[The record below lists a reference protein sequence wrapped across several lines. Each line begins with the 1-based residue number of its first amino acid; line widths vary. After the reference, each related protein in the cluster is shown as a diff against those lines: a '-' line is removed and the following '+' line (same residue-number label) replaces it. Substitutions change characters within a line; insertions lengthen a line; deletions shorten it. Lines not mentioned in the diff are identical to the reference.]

1 MSSEEQSGA
10 NWNVF
15 YRVDK
20 LKKQRDYLKAEA
32 MTEDLAEIAKFLDI
46 EKIDNL
52 KASITVNRPDNNHLI
67 YVSGTVSADIE
78 QKCVRTLR
86 PVYTHI
92 EEPFDA
98 YFSETDKAISFAKGK
113 SDLLVRHG
121 QDEVPMLDEKD
132 DPEPVVD
139 GVINMGDLALQ
150 FLALSIPLYPK
161 AEGVEGDADDA
172 RFMFD
177 DEVDPKEKDKSSEK
191 YSPFAELANWRDK
204 VNLQEAEK
212 KNGANDEKDHNK

>member
-1 MSSEEQSGA
+1 MSDKQIESPK
-10 NWNVF
+10 WNVF

-20 LKKQRDYLKAEA
+20 LKKQRDRLKAEA
-32 MTEDLAEIAKFLDI
+32 FPEDLADIAEFLKVEAI
-46 EKIDNL
+46 SNL
-52 KASITVNRPDNNHLI
+52 KANITINRPDNNHLI

-78 QKCVRTLR
+78 QQCVRTLR
-86 PVYTHI
+86 PVYAHI

-121 QDEVPMLDEKD
+121 HDEVPMLDEKD

-139 GVINMGDLALQ
+139 GVINLGDLALQ
-150 FLALSIPLYPK
+150 FLALAIPLYPK
-161 AEGVEGDADDA
+161 AEGIDNDDEA
-172 RFMFD
+172 AIFAFD
-177 DEVDPKEKDKSSEK
+177 DEVDVKEKDNSSEK

-204 VNLQEAEK
+204 VNLQENSQE
-212 KNGANDEKDHNK
+212 NDGNDEKDKK